1 MSRSALQ
8 LTPLPWQSWSEWEEI
23 YELLFATGPY
33 SHDDDRAR
41 HRGTLRIAS
50 WRARGRVPLAA
61 DMTSTLVEL
70 GLIDGGGSGARAP
83 EQTLSLAYAMALTRL
98 VNGVVDPMQQ
108 RARAASVQRLAQEVD
123 MPASLVDLRHE
134 STHNRLPSL
143 ALCRLAAQQ
152 AMLWLHEHYWIPQR
166 SSLHSTKQS
175 LLASLKRLAATTG
188 GSSAAWRVGQC
199 AETLA
204 KHLHPSQIPSL
215 LLPMLLDDG
224 FMAPAPAAH
233 GGGAR
238 AAGALRGGGGYAE
251 PRCVDLAAEAG
262 SPEGEV
268 LSADKGRTREGG
280 AGGTKE
286 RRRTRGGRRQRAEF
300 DAGGNKRQRG
310 GGAEGVDEGV
320 DERGVERGAGGGA
333 GGESGGGAR
342 GGAGGEVGSG
352 TGSLKG
358 GRAGGATAAGAGCG
372 AGRRG
377 AASAHERW
385 WVQLLWRLQRL
396 CPHTAL
402 GGELLLACVR
412 RMQAEA
418 ARENETVSLAPLFS
432 VKRRCERTKPCAL
445 LPPPSPLIT

>member
-238 AAGALRGGGGYAE
+238 AAGALRGGGGM
-251 PRCVDLAAEAG
+251 RNH
-262 SPEGEV
+262 
-268 LSADKGRTREGG
+268 G
-280 AGGTKE
+280 AWTS
-286 RRRTRGGRRQRAEF
+286 RRRRGLLKARCSLPTRGGRGRAAQGGRKRGGARA
-300 DAGGNKRQRG
+300 AGGGSERSSTRVATSGSVGGGLRGWMRG
-310 GGAEGVDEGV
+310 GMSGGLSGGLGVGLGASLGAG
-320 DERGVERGAGGGA
+320 RGAGR
-333 GGESGGGAR
+333 GAR
-342 GGAGGEVGSG
+342 WGP
-352 TGSLKG
+352 
-358 GRAGGATAAGAGCG
+358 GRG
-372 AGRRG
+372 
-377 AASAHERW
+377 
-385 WVQLLWRLQRL
+385 
-396 CPHTAL
+396 P
-402 GGELLLACVR
+402 
-412 RMQAEA
+412 
-418 ARENETVSLAPLFS
+418 
-432 VKRRCERTKPCAL
+432 
-445 LPPPSPLIT
+445 